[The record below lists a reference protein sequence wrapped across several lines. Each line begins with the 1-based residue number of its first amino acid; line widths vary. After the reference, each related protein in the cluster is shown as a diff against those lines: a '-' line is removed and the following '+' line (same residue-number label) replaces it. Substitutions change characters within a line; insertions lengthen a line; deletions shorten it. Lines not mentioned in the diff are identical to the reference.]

1 MAETPFVGKDY
12 RRMILAN
19 LQPNVWYESKKV
31 IKMIEDLGVLREVDK
46 QPGGPTVKH
55 MYMRRIR
62 NSLERMKDSG
72 TLITK
77 PFPGNERKLL
87 YCLPE

>member
-1 MAETPFVGKDY
+1 MTETPFVGKDY
-12 RRMILAN
+12 QRMILAN

-31 IKMIEDLGVLREVDK
+31 IQLIEDLGVLREVDK
-46 QPGGPTVKH
+46 QSGGPAVKH

-62 NSLERMKDSG
+62 NSLERLKDNG

-77 PFPGNERKLL
+77 PFPGDERKLL
-87 YCLPE
+87 YSLPE